1 MFLLFIEIMYCRS
14 NVILSIQWDMYSTIF
29 KLSLYI
35 ICKIHFI
42 SAAVNESM
50 SRGSYRR
57 FGRLEAEAEWRCKTT
72 CGGAPA
78 VHPPPLYSLSV
89 AGGRQAGKRR
99 ETTLWTPGE
108 VNGPLLPAAKIETS
122 LNFWRAH
129 TNTMENGG
137 KMRKNETSRPR

>member
-89 AGGRQAGKRR
+89 AGGRWAGAHR
-99 ETTLWTPGE
+99 EIVVIILS
-108 VNGPLLPAAKIETS
+108 S
-122 LNFWRAH
+122 LFIVVIVVIVVIGLRNRLDLSIQL
-129 TNTMENGG
+129 NVQVIC
-137 KMRKNETSRPR
+137 

>member
-1 MFLLFIEIMYCRS
+1 MSESMFLLFIEIMYCRS

-57 FGRLEAEAEWRCKTT
+57 FGRLEAEAEWRCTT

-89 AGGRQAGKRR
+89 QAGAGR
-99 ETTLWTPGE
+99 EPT
-108 VNGPLLPAAKIETS
+108 VKPLY
-122 LNFWRAH
+122 
-129 TNTMENGG
+129 
-137 KMRKNETSRPR
+137 

>member
-89 AGGRQAGKRR
+89 AGGRRAGAHR
-99 ETTLWTPGE
+99 ETTLNHLKPICSS
-108 VNGPLLPAAKIETS
+108 VLLVDNCVVFDISPCFHPHVMVSYIRT
-122 LNFWRAH
+122 R
-129 TNTMENGG
+129 
-137 KMRKNETSRPR
+137 R